1 MTLTDKPTE
10 LPLLRRNLAEN
21 NATGRCGD
29 VRVEACTWGD
39 EEDMRALGT
48 FDVVLCADV
57 DPACTTS
64 SPTGDTTPPSPRS
77 REASSRGI
85 NRRWHQ
91 LLVPPWHANAET
103 ESIPAT
109 DTYSSL

>member
-21 NATGRCGD
+21 NATGQCGD

-57 DPACTTS
+57 LYQNDE
-64 SPTGDTTPPSPRS
+64 DTQLALARTMARS
-77 REASSRGI
+77 VGY
-85 NRRWHQ
+85 
-91 LLVPPWHANAET
+91 LVTNCIT
-103 ESIPAT
+103 
-109 DTYSSL
+109 